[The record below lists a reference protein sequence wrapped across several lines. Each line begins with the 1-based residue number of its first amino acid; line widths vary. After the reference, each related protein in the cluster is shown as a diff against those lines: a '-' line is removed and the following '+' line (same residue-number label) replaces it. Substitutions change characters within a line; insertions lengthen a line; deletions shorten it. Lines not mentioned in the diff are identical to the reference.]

1 MYSIFCLTSQVQCQ
15 ESLRSRAQ
23 SNSSSAWSPPATYQI
38 LDYREKVVQCL
49 VRGQFAKGGPDIME
63 TLVHYCLIENYL
75 TRDSNIGV
83 WLLMGNIVQIGAF
96 HV

>member
-1 MYSIFCLTSQVQCQ
+1 M
-15 ESLRSRAQ
+15 
-23 SNSSSAWSPPATYQI
+23 
-38 LDYREKVVQCL
+38 VQCL

-75 TRDSNIGV
+75 NRDSNIGV